1 MANSFLASG
10 DAIASL
16 ALPKLL
22 LPASIT
28 FCPGMNMRLVGF
40 GVACVWMN
48 MPRRWAAGWG
58 GSVERTGGE
67 GGRETREKDKQLPAA
82 QPAAPLLTPHHD
94 AMVVARHQVHAK
106 QLGCVAVRR
115 APPLLL
121 PPTAAMC

>member
-1 MANSFLASG
+1 
-10 DAIASL
+10 
-16 ALPKLL
+16 L

-48 MPRRWAAGWG
+48 MPRRWAAGLG
-58 GSVERTGGE
+58 GSVGRTGG
-67 GGRETREKDKQLPAA
+67 GETREKDKQLPAA
-82 QPAAPLLTPHHD
+82 QAAAPPTDLLTPHHD
-94 AMVVARHQVHAK
+94 AMAVARHPAHAK